1 MSRNHLFKIGAVLL
15 ALSVASGAFAQ
26 TPEVTIAS
34 WNVRSFEV
42 SNGSGQNLT
51 DDISDYITLLRNT
64 GADIIALNE
73 FETATGR
80 MGRERMSE
88 IASALGMYAY
98 YIESYPKD
106 VGYYGNVILSRYPI
120 VSAASHLM
128 PYENVNGDGY
138 YDHNSGTYLEQY
150 GSDQRSV
157 GYADIL
163 VPVSASESRVIRV
176 VCSHFDHYVSPD
188 AVRTMQAE
196 ESVEFASL
204 DNPSYPSIMAGDL
217 NTTSPATVIP
227 AIWNYGDQAAANG
240 LDHIFTV
247 PKGAWTVTD
256 TETVSSGNLSDHN
269 AVVAT
274 LTLNE

>member
-106 VGYYGNVILSRYPI
+106 VGYYGNVIGNKIQQLLTEHLGIGKDLIVALKNKNQEVLPRFRHLSQNSLPHIR
-120 VSAASHLM
+120 
-128 PYENVNGDGY
+128 PYL
-138 YDHNSGTYLEQY
+138 H
-150 GSDQRSV
+150 
-157 GYADIL
+157 
-163 VPVSASESRVIRV
+163 
-176 VCSHFDHYVSPD
+176 
-188 AVRTMQAE
+188 
-196 ESVEFASL
+196 
-204 DNPSYPSIMAGDL
+204 
-217 NTTSPATVIP
+217 
-227 AIWNYGDQAAANG
+227 
-240 LDHIFTV
+240 
-247 PKGAWTVTD
+247 
-256 TETVSSGNLSDHN
+256 
-269 AVVAT
+269 
-274 LTLNE
+274 